1 MRVGVGV
8 RCELV
13 ELYMYASTTAALNTD
28 SVVRTVCS
36 YGASTV
42 NIQYPRSLQYVVC
55 YLLWSGTLLPT
66 I

>member
-13 ELYMYASTTAALNTD
+13 ELYMYASTTAALNTEN
-28 SVVRTVCS
+28 VVKTVCS
-36 YGASTV
+36 YGDSTV
-42 NIQYPRSLQYVVC
+42 NIQCPRSFQCVVC